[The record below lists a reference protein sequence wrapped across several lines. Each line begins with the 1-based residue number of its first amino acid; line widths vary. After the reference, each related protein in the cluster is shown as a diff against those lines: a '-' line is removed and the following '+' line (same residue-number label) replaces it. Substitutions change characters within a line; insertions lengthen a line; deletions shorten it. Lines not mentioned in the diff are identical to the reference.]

1 MDKVTFEKI
10 IHDIRNMK
18 QLTKSQK
25 DAIPSLTNEQKTKI
39 IYIYDEIISYSLEL
53 LNETLSSET
62 NNYK

>member
-1 MDKVTFEKI
+1 M
-10 IHDIRNMK
+10 R

-25 DAIPSLTNEQKTKI
+25 DAISSFTNEQKTKI

-53 LNETLSSET
+53 LNETLSDET